1 MRTHIKETP
10 KSMLLA
16 LCEGN
21 SPVTGEFPAQVAS
34 NAEKPSIGWCHH
46 EYIVIICKYLIRQ
59 NVKCGCIFFC
69 PLSLILW
76 CAVCEHLGP
85 FYKHGLTL
93 IPAWI
98 SNHILSKK
106 WEWITNSFSNFNGCN
121 SKGWEWISN
130 FIIHFILGV
139 IIYSCR
145 DYRWFVLVKGSQKWS
160 NWLRSKQNGRYFA
173 DDILKFKL
181 LNSKI

>member
-1 MRTHIKETP
+1 MSSWVYCYYLQISDPSKREMWLYI
-10 KSMLLA
+10 LL
-16 LCEGN
+16 
-21 SPVTGEFPAQVAS
+21 PVM
-34 NAEKPSIGWCHH
+34 
-46 EYIVIICKYLIRQ
+46 
-59 NVKCGCIFFC
+59 
-69 PLSLILW
+69 ILW

-85 FYKHGLTL
+85 IYKHGLTL

-98 SNHILSKK
+98 SNHILSKV
-106 WEWITNSFSNFNGCN
+106 WELITNSFSNFNGCN
-121 SKGWEWISN
+121 IKGWEWISN

-145 DYRWFVLVKGSQKWS
+145 DYRWSVLVKGSQKWS

-181 LNSKI
+181 LNSKIWYLNSNFSDICSYWFYWQWTKIGWCN